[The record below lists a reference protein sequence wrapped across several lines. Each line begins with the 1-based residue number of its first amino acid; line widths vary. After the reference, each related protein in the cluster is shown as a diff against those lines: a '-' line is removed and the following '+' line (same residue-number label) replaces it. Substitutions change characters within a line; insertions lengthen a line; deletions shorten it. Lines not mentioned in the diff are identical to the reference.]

1 MDAVFRVR
9 AGHCGAMLALLLSG
23 SLLSAQD
30 QLAAAPGNNGRAPAT
45 APNRPVDQVVVAVNE
60 AIRVNELRYLSV
72 NTPNEHTPWQIM
84 HGLLAYRND
93 YKLRSPQGKISA
105 VDYISNEAKFR
116 GDYWFEKTPVGGRA
130 HPFNGTPY
138 HFEGHVNQFLAI
150 MTMCNLPLDHQF
162 IVRDKQVVTMQD
174 MVNHAQLFAST
185 SGETTWTLWFLSRYL
200 EPDAS
205 WTNQQGEPWSMERL
219 VRLQTQASV
228 LNAPCGGCH
237 QLFALAL
244 ARNSY
249 IQKYGRPTGAWLEA
263 DQKLQ
268 QHIAAARA
276 LQNGDGSLGVNFFKE
291 PGHSDEFEKRI
302 KASGHMLEWLMAAL
316 PERSLREYW
325 VRKAIYTLA
334 NDLKNNSG
342 AAAEPGALY
351 HAVHALVLYRERV
364 APPPAQPAPV
374 NPEVPKSELADKEPM
389 KLPPLPE
396 VKTAQEPSS
405 IQLQSAV
412 SQREELPPPPALS
425 DRKAEDLFPILIDEA
440 HPAGVHA
447 PTESVD
453 ANDAPPPLPPR
464 DAKPLILPEP
474 TRLD

>member
-1 MDAVFRVR
+1 MDAAFRVR
-9 AGHCGAMLALLLSG
+9 AGRCGAMLALLLSS

-30 QLAAAPGNNGRAPAT
+30 ELAAVPGNNGRGRAAAST
-45 APNRPVDQVVVAVNE
+45 APVDQVVVLANE
-60 AIRVNELRYLSV
+60 AIRINELRYLAV
-72 NTPNEHTPWQIM
+72 NVPNEHTPWQIM
-84 HGLLAYRND
+84 HGMLAYRSA
-93 YKLRSPQGKISA
+93 YQLKSPQGKISA
-105 VDYISNEAKFR
+105 IDFISNEARFR
-116 GDYWFEKTPVGGRA
+116 GDYWFEKTAFGGRA

-150 MTMCNLPLDHQF
+150 LTMSNLPLDHQF
-162 IVRDKQVVTMQD
+162 VVRDKQVVTMQD

-185 SGETTWTLWFLSRYL
+185 NGETTWTLWFLSRYL
-200 EPDAS
+200 EPDAT
-205 WTNQQGEPWSMERL
+205 WNNQAGEAWSMERL

-244 ARNSY
+244 ARNAY
-249 IQKYGRPTGAWLEA
+249 IQKHGRLNGAWLEA

-268 QHIAAARA
+268 QHIAAAKA
-276 LQNGDGSLGVNFFKE
+276 LQNPDGSLGVNFFKE

-316 PERSLREYW
+316 PERRLKEYW
-325 VRKAIYTLA
+325 VRKAIYTLSQ
-334 NDLKNNSG
+334 DLVTHSRDG
-342 AAAEPGALY
+342 AEPGALY

-374 NPEVPKSELADKEPM
+374 NPEQPKPELADKEPM
-389 KLPPLPE
+389 PLPMPL
-396 VKTAQEPSS
+396 KTAQEPSP
-405 IQLQSAV
+405 IQLQSAEK
-412 SQREELPPPPALS
+412 QRELLPPPPALS
-425 DRKAEDLFPILIDEA
+425 DRKAEELFPILIDEA
-440 HPAGVHA
+440 HPAGVNA
-447 PTESVD
+447 PSESVD

-464 DAKPLILPEP
+464 DAKPLIIPEP